1 MTLGKDVVEHVHAS
15 VSPWVNN
22 ECPPHTE
29 VVRQETE
36 NTLRKAQQ
44 MGLKVFS
51 EGRFCT
57 CPSSPTSSCLSQV
70 CLQREN
76 LKGLAQTYWVFT
88 KRRQPGTRPIEL
100 RWICPERML
109 LDKAVFFPAKK

>member
-29 VVRQETE
+29 LVRQETE

-51 EGRFCT
+51 EG
-57 CPSSPTSSCLSQV
+57 
-70 CLQREN
+70 
-76 LKGLAQTYWVFT
+76 
-88 KRRQPGTRPIEL
+88 
-100 RWICPERML
+100 
-109 LDKAVFFPAKK
+109 